1 MIPIPDRPYLAAFL
15 DVRGKAG
22 LVVGGGEIAAR
33 RTATLLRSGMRV
45 TVVAP
50 ELCETLA
57 QWAQAGAIAHRAR
70 CFEPAD
76 LEGAAIVVA
85 ATGDSRVNAAVASG
99 AKLLRIAVNVV
110 DDPSLCTF
118 IMPAVVDR
126 MPLQV
131 AVSTAGASPVIA
143 RRVGELIERAVPEG
157 FARLAALAARYR
169 AASLRRWPEP
179 RERAR
184 FWERVL
190 DGQIADLALA
200 GRVAEAEALLASELE
215 RAYPPPPPKE

>member
-1 MIPIPDRPYLAAFL
+1 MIPTPDRPYLAAFL
-15 DVRGKAG
+15 DVRGQAG

-33 RTATLLRSGMRV
+33 RAATLLRSGMRL

-57 QWAQAGAIAHRAR
+57 QWTRAGTIAHRAR
-70 CFEPAD
+70 RFEPAD

-85 ATGDSRVNAAVASG
+85 ATGDSRVNAAVAAA
-99 AKLLRIAVNVV
+99 AKVLRIAVNVV

-118 IMPAVVDR
+118 IVPAVVDR
-126 MPLQV
+126 IPMQI
-131 AVSTAGASPVIA
+131 AVSTGAASPVVA
-143 RRVGELIERAVPEG
+143 RRVAGLIERAVPEG

-169 AASLRRWPEP
+169 AAARHRWPEP
-179 RERAR
+179 ADRAR

-190 DGQIADLALA
+190 DGEIADLALA

-215 RAYPPPPPKE
+215 RGFALPPKE